1 MPMCCL
7 RFIGLLVGFLVA
19 TEFSALAKTPFLESH
34 CIQCHGSEKQKGEVT
49 LHDLGTDFS
58 DPDTADRWVD
68 VLEQLTAEDMPPEEE
83 EKHPS
88 AGERARMIEWIEGQ
102 LKSSSQ
108 GDAYRK
114 KLLAP
119 EYGNWVNHE
128 KLFSGE
134 IKTPPYSP
142 SRLWRLSP
150 EIFKSKGFGRTR
162 SPFTYTTPQKGIRDY
177 SAMSQ
182 VDQSTVQM
190 VLINAEQFLEHR
202 EKNGEFEK
210 YTNTKSMPEEEVL
223 QRTVAQEFR
232 RIVGRAPSEP
242 ERAKYL
248 TFLRENIKIGGNL
261 KGLKTT
267 IKGIFLNPEA
277 IYRMEFG
284 LGEKD
289 AHGRRHLSSMEI
301 VNTLAYALTD
311 ELPDR
316 NRILW
321 SAYEEGELRTRKDV
335 SKVVRKLL
343 DEQLGGGRWSQ
354 PALPR
359 VMRFFEQFFG
369 FDQAGDVFKD
379 NERRRLE
386 AIPQWNTQYLVHDAK
401 MIIEHVLRRD
411 EDVIAELLTTNEYF
425 VAHPGDNEYAREFYD
440 AKVEEVTHPEYVS
453 QQVAKAELEYKKRTK
468 PAHVP
473 ASEWEEGRKKHIEE
487 KRKQAEQSVK
497 LFTTA
502 LAEGINPHPDF
513 PFSNRSRGLADLI
526 YIAAYSLPPSG
537 RAEMQKWNWPVEQ
550 PFEMPA
556 EQRAGILTHPA
567 WLAAWSLNDGNDPI
581 HRGIW
586 VFEKL
591 LAGKLQDVPPDVD
604 AKVPID
610 PHQTLRERMELLRAE
625 RCWNCHHKI
634 NPLGEPFEMFDDWG
648 RFRTHVYFGEDSKL
662 FTRRD
667 HQFKQQLEKGK
678 LTSRKINATG
688 AIQGSGDPK
697 VDGKV
702 ENAVEMLHRLG
713 RSERARQ
720 SFIRHLFRYF
730 MGRNE
735 MLSDSQTLIEAERAY
750 LESKGSFKALVVSL
764 LSSDSFLYRR

>member
-1 MPMCCL
+1 MRMC
-7 RFIGLLVGFLVA
+7 RFRFVGLLAGFLVA
-19 TEFSALAKTPFLESH
+19 IEFSALAKTPFLESY
-34 CIQCHGSEKQKGEVT
+34 CVQCHGAEKKKGKVT

-58 DPDTADRWVD
+58 DARTADRWVD
-68 VLEQLTAEDMPPEEE
+68 VLDQLTAEDMPPEDE
-83 EKHPS
+83 EKHP
-88 AGERARMIEWIEGQ
+88 ATAERAKMIEWIEGQ
-102 LKSSSQ
+102 LKTSSQ
-108 GDAYRK
+108 GEAYRK

-150 EIFKSKGFGRTR
+150 EIFNRKGFGRAR

-202 EKNGEFEK
+202 EKTGEFKK
-210 YTNTKSMPEEEVL
+210 YTDTKSMPPEDVL
-223 QRTVAQEFR
+223 QRTVVQEFR
-232 RIVGRAPSEP
+232 RIVGRAPSET

-248 TFLRENIKIGGNL
+248 AFLKANIEIGGNL

-289 AHGRRHLSSMEI
+289 AHGRRHLSSTEI
-301 VNTLAYALTD
+301 VNALAYSLTD
-311 ELPDR
+311 EVPDR
-316 NRILW
+316 TKILW
-321 SAYEEGELRTRKDV
+321 SAYEDGKLNAREDV
-335 SKVVRKLL
+335 ARVVRKLL

-401 MIIEHVLRRD
+401 MIIEHVLRKD

-425 VAHPGDNEYAREFYD
+425 VAHPGDNEYAREFYEERV
-440 AKVEEVTHPEYVS
+440 KEVTHPDYVKRKIAKEELDQTKRKKPGHVTDAEWKERS
-453 QQVAKAELEYKKRTK
+453 VTRKIEVQKKAER
-468 PAHVP
+468 
-473 ASEWEEGRKKHIEE
+473 W
-487 KRKQAEQSVK
+487 VK
-497 LFTTA
+497 LVTTA
-502 LAEGINPHPDF
+502 LEDGINPHPDF
-513 PFSNRSRGLADLI
+513 PFSDRSRGLADLI
-526 YIAAYSLPPSG
+526 YIASYNLPPSG
-537 RAEMQKWNWPVEQ
+537 RAERQEWNWPVEQ
-550 PFEMPA
+550 PFEMPN
-556 EQRAGILTHPA
+556 EQRAGLLTHPA

-648 RFRTHVYFGEDSKL
+648 RFRTQVYFGEDGKL

-678 LTSRKINATG
+678 LTPRKINATG
-688 AIQGSGDPK
+688 AIQGSGDRK